1 MPNPIKRGMSDTFL
15 VTGASKGLGRSIALS
30 LANSGKSVIAL
41 ARNSPDL
48 DALNDLLKQI
58 SPNSQ
63 IVSCDLA
70 SKEDI
75 SECRWKI
82 KRDFKHLSGIVH
94 NAGTISPIE
103 NMLDVS
109 RDSWERAV
117 NVNLIGVQDLTQSL
131 DSMIGGDS
139 HTRVITISSGAAKRP
154 LHGWSSYCV
163 SKAGLD
169 MWTRC
174 LAEEGE
180 SENISALAIAPGIVD
195 TGMQKEIRQADES
208 SFPLLQNFIDY
219 HKNGELTNPDD
230 VAQKLLP
237 YVVGDL
243 GQNGDI
249 LDVRN
254 L

>member
-1 MPNPIKRGMSDTFL
+1 MPNTIMIGMSDTFL
-15 VTGASKGLGRSIALS
+15 VTGASKGLGRSIAMS

-41 ARNSPDL
+41 ARNSSEL
-48 DALNDLLKQI
+48 DTLNESLNQI
-58 SPNSQ
+58 SSNSQ
-63 IVSCDLA
+63 IIACDLA

-75 SECRWKI
+75 SKAVGKI
-82 KRDFKHLSGIVH
+82 IGEFKHLSGIVH

-109 RDSWERAV
+109 RDNWERAV
-117 NVNLIGVQDLTQSL
+117 NVNLIGVQDLTRSL
-131 DSMIGGDS
+131 DSIIGGES
-139 HTRVITISSGAAKRP
+139 HTRVVTISSGAAKRP

-208 SFPLLQNFIDY
+208 SFPLLQNFIEY

-237 YVVGDL
+237 YVTGDL

>member
-1 MPNPIKRGMSDTFL
+1 MSDTFL

-41 ARNSPDL
+41 ARSSPDL
-48 DALNDLLKQI
+48 DTLHDLLKQI

-70 SKEDI
+70 ITEDI
-75 SECRWKI
+75 SNAVGKI

-131 DSMIGGDS
+131 DSLIGGES
-139 HTRVITISSGAAKRP
+139 HTRVVTISSGAAKRP

-195 TGMQKEIRQADES
+195 TAMQKEIRQADES

-219 HKNGELTNPDD
+219 HNNGELTNPDD
-230 VAQKLLP
+230 VAQKILP

>member
-1 MPNPIKRGMSDTFL
+1 MSDTYL
-15 VTGASKGLGRSIALS
+15 VTGASKGLGRSISIS

-41 ARNSPDL
+41 ARNSPEL
-48 DALNDLLKQI
+48 DELYDYLKRI
-58 SPNSQ
+58 SPNSTV
-63 IVSCDLA
+63 VSCDLA
-70 SKEDI
+70 SKKDI
-75 SECRWKI
+75 FSAVEII
-82 KRDFKHLSGIVH
+82 KRDFSHLSGIVH
-94 NAGTISPIE
+94 NAGTILPIE

-109 RDSWERAV
+109 RESWVRAV
-117 NVNLIGVQDLTQSL
+117 NVNLIGVQDITQSL
-131 DSMIGGDS
+131 YSLVGGEN
-139 HTRVITISSGAAKRP
+139 HTRIVTISSGAAKRP

-174 LAEEGE
+174 LAEEGN
-180 SENISALAIAPGIVD
+180 SQNISALAIAPGIVD
-195 TGMQKEIRQADES
+195 TEMQKEIRNADKS

-237 YVVGDL
+237 FIVGEL

>member
-1 MPNPIKRGMSDTFL
+1 MPNPAKGVMSDTFL

-41 ARNSPDL
+41 ARNSSEL
-48 DALNDLLKQI
+48 DTLNESLKQI
-58 SPNSQ
+58 SSNSQ
-63 IVSCDLA
+63 IIACDLA

-75 SECRWKI
+75 SKAVGKI
-82 KRDFKHLSGIVH
+82 IGEFKHLSGIVH

-109 RDSWERAV
+109 RDNWERAV
-117 NVNLIGVQDLTQSL
+117 NVNLIGVQDLTRSL
-131 DSMIGGDS
+131 DSIIGGES
-139 HTRVITISSGAAKRP
+139 HTRVVTISSGAAKRP

-208 SFPLLQNFIDY
+208 SFPLLQNFIEY

-237 YVVGDL
+237 YVTGDL